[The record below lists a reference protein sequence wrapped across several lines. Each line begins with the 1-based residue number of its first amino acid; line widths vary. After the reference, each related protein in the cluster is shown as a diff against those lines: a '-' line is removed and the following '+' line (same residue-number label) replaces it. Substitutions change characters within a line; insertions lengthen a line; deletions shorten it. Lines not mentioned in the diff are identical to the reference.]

1 MNHPTT
7 SVKPAGSTPSSATST
22 AQRATLVAHALH
34 ALADHIDRYH
44 LPEPGS
50 IEIEDNHLQFA
61 IRGDDAPV
69 WQASL
74 RDGVD
79 EFIQTAA
86 PDSVLQTCTVT
97 GRLPDTGVQVV
108 IEWVQLKTS
117 SVDYLQAV
125 TR

>member
-7 SVKPAGSTPSSATST
+7 SATPASTALST
-22 AQRATLVAHALH
+22 AQRATVVAHALH

-50 IEIEDNHLQFA
+50 LELEEHHLEFA
-61 IRGDDAPV
+61 VRGDDAAV

-74 RDGVD
+74 GDGVD
-79 EFIQTAA
+79 EIHKVAA
-86 PDSVLQTCTVT
+86 PDSVLETCTIT
-97 GRLPDTGVQVV
+97 GRLPDTGVRVV
-108 IEWVQLKTS
+108 IEWVQLKDS
-117 SVDYLQAV
+117 AVDYLQAV

>member
-7 SVKPAGSTPSSATST
+7 SATPASSTLST
-22 AQRATLVAHALH
+22 TQRAELVAHALH

-50 IEIEDNHLQFA
+50 IELEEHHLQFA
-61 IRGDDAPV
+61 IRGDDAAV

-74 RDGVD
+74 LDGVD
-79 EFIQTAA
+79 EVRKVAA
-86 PDSVLQTCTVT
+86 PDSVLESCIVT
-97 GRLPDTGVQVV
+97 GRLPDTGVRVV
-108 IEWVQLKTS
+108 IEWVQLKDS
-117 SVDYLQAV
+117 AVDYLQAV